1 MEMNFS
7 FYVIAGSIVKL
18 FILMLIGYFL
28 YQRKVL
34 NDKFVDTLSLLLVR
48 VVFPALIISK
58 TITHFS
64 FSEYEFWWFL
74 PLTAVIFTAAGILLG
89 SLIYP
94 FLKNFNSQKEFLCGC
109 AFHNC
114 GYLPMNLIFF
124 SFTGLLADKLLIYT
138 FLFIV
143 GFNVLMWSVVP
154 LFLSRG
160 KNKISNT
167 ALLLNP
173 PVIATVFSLGWV
185 ALMGKGTMP
194 AILMDPIKQL
204 GQAAFPLSMI
214 TLGAYLY
221 RYRAHNPE
229 HKFALT
235 TCSVTKLFIFPAI
248 VFIIMRYV
256 NLSIDYKFFLFLQS
270 IMPTAVSL
278 VVIGSYVNCDNKF
291 LSSTIFY
298 THLISIVTIPLWL
311 MLFSMFIK

>member
-7 FYVIAGSIVKL
+7 LYTISGSIVKL

-28 YQRKVL
+28 YQRKIV

-64 FSEYEFWWFL
+64 FNEYAFWWFL
-74 PLTAVIFTAAGILLG
+74 PLTAVIFSGICILLG

-94 FLKNFNSQKEFLCGC
+94 FLKNFNSQKEFLCGS

-143 GFNVLMWSVVP
+143 GFNVLMWSIVP

-160 KNKISNT
+160 KSKISS
-167 ALLLNP
+167 ASLLLNP
-173 PVIATVFSLGWV
+173 PVLATVFSLGWV
-185 ALMGKGTMP
+185 ALMGKGSMP
-194 AILMDPIKQL
+194 SILMDPIKQL

-214 TLGAYLY
+214 TLGAYLC

-229 HKFALT
+229 HKTALAA
-235 TCSVTKLFIFPAI
+235 CSIIKLFIFPVI
-248 VFIIMRYV
+248 IFIIMKYV

-298 THLISIVTIPLWL
+298 THLVSIVSIPLWL
-311 MLFSMFIK
+311 ILFGMFIK